1 MSDKKNKKAKNK
13 VDSPPSEIE
22 TNNESGVIESLKKQ
36 IEELKKEVKDNL
48 EGWHRA
54 QADYHNLERSWSL
67 KIKDLDFDVKTDV
80 FKNLLP
86 IIANFDTAISF
97 VPEEYSKLS
106 WCEGLKNV
114 QSLFTDFIKKEK
126 IEIID
131 SVGKDFDP
139 NFHQAISVEKVEG
152 IEEGQIVKEFS
163 KGYKLNNKVIVLS
176 KVVVSS

>member
-1 MSDKKNKKAKNK
+1 M
-13 VDSPPSEIE
+13 I
-22 TNNESGVIESLKKQ
+22 IIQ
-36 IEELKKEVKDNL
+36 
-48 EGWHRA
+48 
-54 QADYHNLERSWSL
+54 RSY
-67 KIKDLDFDVKTDV
+67 
-80 FKNLLP
+80 
-86 IIANFDTAISF
+86 IIWN
-97 VPEEYSKLS
+97 SKLS